1 MKLKHYYFAIVSL
14 LLCHQLNGQVQDN
27 IYIEIDVVQRIR
39 SEPIYS
45 RYEPQNKFTVLNG
58 IRFGINDYRGLS
70 PFISFSRFDFNEIY
84 GNGFTAFDSDAV
96 GYELEFGV
104 LKNIYTFQNLT
115 FSIGSEVFYERVGF
129 SGLNYSDVGPSPYA
143 FSHQR
148 SYTGIGLILRVNYK
162 IIRNFGLSLN
172 LRNRFGRVDY
182 SEPRFESLTGFYP
195 RWLNNF
201 LVLDLIGINYS
212 F

>member
-1 MKLKHYYFAIVSL
+1 M
-14 LLCHQLNGQVQDN
+14 
-27 IYIEIDVVQRIR
+27 QRIR

-45 RYEPQNKFTVLNG
+45 RHQPQNKFTVLNG
-58 IRFGINDYRGLS
+58 FRIGINDYRGLS
-70 PFISFSRFDFNEIY
+70 PFISFSRLDFNEIH
-84 GNGFTAFDSDAV
+84 GNGFTGFDSDAV
-96 GYELEFGV
+96 GYELEFGA
-104 LKNIYTFQNLT
+104 LKNVYTLQNLT
-115 FSIGSEVFYERVGF
+115 FSIGSEVFYERIGF
-129 SGLNYSDVGPSPYA
+129 SGFNFSDAGPSTSA

-148 SYTGIGLILRVNYK
+148 SYTGIGVILRVNYK

-182 SEPRFESLTGFYP
+182 SEQRLEFLP

-201 LVLDLIGINYS
+201 LVLDLVGINYS